1 MVGDLLQD
9 LEEAGKMENT
19 LIIYIG
25 DHGAQFSRGKTSV
38 YDAGLRIPMIV
49 RWPGQVRVGVRK
61 EMASVVDLLPTIC
74 EAANI
79 DAPKKQSGR
88 SLWPLLKGEKGVSW
102 REELLAVTTGSAPV
116 IGCLQLALRTDRYK
130 LIHTPVGQGD
140 NRSAVAYLNQHNAHF
155 MAGCSQ
161 EEINRSSAVVQR
173 SYEIYRT
180 SPEFELYDL
189 EHDPFEFTNLVGDP
203 AHQSLLEEMKASLKK
218 VQLDAEDPFGKA
230 DNVNLWIDQER
241 MGRNTNYRKENGFKW
256 PYLQSFRKD

>member
-1 MVGDLLQD
+1 
-9 LEEAGKMENT
+9 
-19 LIIYIG
+19 
-25 DHGAQFSRGKTSV
+25 
-38 YDAGLRIPMIV
+38 
-49 RWPGQVRVGVRK
+49 
-61 EMASVVDLLPTIC
+61 
-74 EAANI
+74 
-79 DAPKKQSGR
+79 
-88 SLWPLLKGEKGVSW
+88 
-102 REELLAVTTGSAPV
+102 
-116 IGCLQLALRTDRYK
+116 
-130 LIHTPVGQGD
+130 
-140 NRSAVAYLNQHNAHF
+140 